1 MVIAPRR
8 RERLE
13 RTGGVVADAVDEAE
27 LPLRR
32 VVDIGDRG
40 EARLD
45 EFFRERFADAEEVA
59 DVDETGFN
67 TSKKPR
73 ADYPLSSESRFIL
86 DIDESEIDVRY
97 HVRALIETGA
107 LSAGAVDYYMTEVGG
122 KTQTEWVTD
131 RSVDQST
138 VSGNV
143 IEAKKVIEPK

>member
-1 MVIAPRR
+1 MVIASRR

-13 RTGGVVADAVDEAE
+13 RTGGVVADAVDEGE

-67 TSKKPR
+67 TSKELR
-73 ADYPLSSESRFIL
+73 AGYPLSSESRFIL

-97 HVRALIETGA
+97 HVRALIEAGV
-107 LSAGAVDYYMTEVGG
+107 SPAGAVIYYITEVGG
-122 KTQTEWVTD
+122 KM
-131 RSVDQST
+131 
-138 VSGNV
+138 
-143 IEAKKVIEPK
+143 